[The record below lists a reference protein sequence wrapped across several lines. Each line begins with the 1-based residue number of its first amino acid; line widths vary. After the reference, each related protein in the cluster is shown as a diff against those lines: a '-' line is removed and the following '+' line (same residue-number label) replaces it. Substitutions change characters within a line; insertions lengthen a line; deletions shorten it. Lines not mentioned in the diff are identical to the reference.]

1 MGYSGPLPHLPLM
14 PQLNAGPRLM
24 PGLDVP
30 EDAPATAPRRERIWE
45 LSPNLHCSI
54 IGTCL
59 TTSAL
64 RQLFAKLNQPDA
76 KTASDHDLHSR
87 AVRVAGQRDVAG
99 KLLNRMLEKR
109 HEAHV
114 KRFSKAKTAAE
125 VRALWREALER
136 GEIPGGYWATLT
148 HPATDQ
154 TIVTEAF
161 GEVHMLSHLV
171 GMSNRADIVRLREL
185 EKNLGERD
193 EKIARQEARLQ
204 RMAQQR
210 DVLTRR
216 IEEMEHELKLRP
228 APAPSCDTEGATIG
242 ILKQRLA
249 DEQARSLQL
258 ANRLAEQD
266 RALAASEDAMRSLQ
280 EQMAALRGEL
290 ASLEATL
297 ADLAGTPGGAAETA
311 PSLAGRRLLY
321 VGGRPRQLDQ
331 LRALAARLGGT
342 LLTHDGGIEDSTALL
357 PGLVSQADAALFPVD
372 CVSHRA
378 AGQVKRFCREAGK
391 PFMPL
396 RSASV
401 ASFLMALGELT
412 QAAGPVAS

>member
-1 MGYSGPLPHLPLM
+1 
-14 PQLNAGPRLM
+14 M
-24 PGLDVP
+24 PGLDLP
-30 EDAPATAPRRERIWE
+30 EDAPTAAPRRERIWE
-45 LSPNLHCSI
+45 LSSNLHCSI

-114 KRFSKAKTAAE
+114 KRFSKAKTTAE
-125 VRALWREALER
+125 VRTLWREALER